1 MESLVFFIVW
11 FSLCISIRAIG
22 KLLADWI
29 RMRSAVRFVRES
41 CRRLGELPSEGDL
54 GRHPRAPI
62 FLHLVAA
69 YQEPEIAGTVRA
81 LLASRYAR
89 TKLRVVVI
97 TKEDEERAPHPAME
111 VGTAELVRRLRGA
124 LPRSQREQLRI
135 LTMPGPG
142 RKPHQLNWA
151 LRPETLREI
160 LGDGVD
166 PACVFVGVSDADS
179 QPHPDTFRWIAHREM
194 TGQGMCAYQGVTLSL
209 ANYATLDRLG
219 KILAIQQS
227 SIFLRISIPRLL
239 SELARMRLLSRLC
252 ARFPGAGSAL
262 RPVFDALLRRSH
274 IFLGHN
280 QFVRLD
286 TLQLVGG
293 FPVAGATEDSTL
305 GYALGRHGILIQPMP
320 MVELCDLPETSEK
333 VIQQNARWY
342 KGVLDDTVH
351 LWRAWQ
357 KEPSPFNLAQLV
369 RHAGSKAVEW
379 PIAAVL
385 YPVVGLL
392 CGQLWRFYPEA
403 RTLFVFSLALPTLS
417 LFLSIWVGGV
427 STHAAL
433 QDLLPCFPHAVDLR
447 RKGYTERFLGTFR
460 CHRYWLLATRGAWRV
475 LGSLL
480 RTGHYEPRK
489 TDRLIRPAMTSAP
502 SAARHHRLS
511 SPGVESRPRLLR
523 PDPRLRVHQLP
534 PPAAIPVHQRVSP
547 ASPRENPLVVPETP

>member
-1 MESLVFFIVW
+1 MEDLALFIVW
-11 FSLCISIRAIG
+11 VLMFISIRASG

-29 RMRSAVRFVRES
+29 RMRSAVSFVQES
-41 CRRLGELPSEGDL
+41 YRRLGELPSEGDFD
-54 GRHPRAPI
+54 RDPRAPI

-69 YQEPEIAGTVRA
+69 YQEPEIAETVKA

-97 TKEDEERAPHPAME
+97 TKEEEGRAPHPNMK
-111 VGTAELVRRLRGA
+111 VDTAELVHRLKGA
-124 LPRSQREQLRI
+124 LPPSQREQVHV

-151 LRPETLREI
+151 LRPEMLREI
-160 LGDGVD
+160 LGSDAD

-179 QPHPDTFRWIAHREM
+179 RPHPDTFRWIAHREL
-194 TGQGMCAYQGVTLSL
+194 TEQGMCAYQGVTLSL
-209 ANYATLDRLG
+209 ANYASLDRLG
-219 KILAIQQS
+219 KVSAIQQS

-239 SELARMRLLSRLC
+239 SELARMRFLTRLY
-252 ARFPGAGSAL
+252 ARFPGAGSSL
-262 RPVFDALLRRSH
+262 RPVLDALLRRSH
-274 IFLGHN
+274 ILLGHN

-286 TLQLVGG
+286 TLQMVGG
-293 FPVAGATEDSTL
+293 FPVTGATEDSTL
-305 GYALGRHGILIQPMP
+305 GYALGLHGVPIQPMP
-320 MVELCDLPETSEK
+320 MVELCELPETQEK

-351 LWRAWQ
+351 LWRAWR
-357 KEPSPFNLAQLV
+357 KEPSPFNLVQLV
-369 RHAGSKAVEW
+369 RHAGTKAVEW
-379 PIAAVL
+379 PVAALL
-385 YPVVGLL
+385 YPVAGLL

-403 RTLFVFSLALPTLS
+403 GTLFVFSLALPTLS

-447 RKGYTERFLGTFR
+447 RKGFTERFLGTFR
-460 CHRYWLLATRGAWRV
+460 CHRYWLLASRGAWRV

-489 TDRLIRPAMTSAP
+489 TDRLIRPAMTPAP
-502 SAARHHRLS
+502 SAARHHLS
-511 SPGVESRPRLLR
+511 SPWVESRPRPLL
-523 PDPRLRVHQLP
+523 PDPQPRVHLLP
-534 PPAAIPVHQRVSP
+534 PSAIPAPQRVSGS
-547 ASPRENPLVVPETP
+547 AAAVQLAGRTVQKS

>member
-1 MESLVFFIVW
+1 MEDLALFIVW
-11 FSLCISIRAIG
+11 ILLFISIRASG

-29 RMRSAVRFVRES
+29 RMRSAVSFVQES
-41 CRRLGELPSEGDL
+41 YRRLDKLPNEDDFA
-54 GRHPRAPI
+54 RHPRAPI

-69 YQEPEIAGTVRA
+69 YQEPEIAETVRA

-97 TKEDEERAPHPAME
+97 TKEDEDRTPHPSMN
-111 VGTAELVRRLRGA
+111 VGTAELVRRLRGI
-124 LPRSQREQLRI
+124 LPPSQQAQLHL

-151 LRPETLREI
+151 LRPEALREI
-160 LGDGVD
+160 LGDDVD

-179 QPHPDTFRWIAHREM
+179 RPHPDTFRWIADREV

-209 ANYATLDRLG
+209 ANYATLDRFG
-219 KILAIQQS
+219 KISAIQQS
-227 SIFLRISIPRLL
+227 SVFLRISIPRLL
-239 SELARMRLLSRLC
+239 SELARMRLLSRLY

-262 RPVFDALLRRSH
+262 RPMVDALLRRSH
-274 IFLGHN
+274 ILLGHN

-305 GYALGRHGILIQPMP
+305 GYSLGLHGVLIQPMP
-320 MVELCDLPETSEK
+320 MVELCELPETSEK

-351 LWRAWQ
+351 LWRAWR

-369 RHAGSKAVEW
+369 RHAGTKAVEW
-379 PIAAVL
+379 PIAALL
-385 YPVVGLL
+385 YPVAGLL
-392 CGQLWRFYPEA
+392 CGQLWRFYPEQ
-403 RTLFVFSLALPTLS
+403 RTLFMFSIGLPTLS

-433 QDLLPCFPHAVDLR
+433 QDLIPCFPHAVDLR
-447 RKGYTERFLGTFR
+447 RKGYAERFLGTFR

-475 LGSLL
+475 IGSLL
-480 RTGHYEPRK
+480 RTGQYEPRK
-489 TDRLIRPAMTSAP
+489 TDRLIRVSMTPAP
-502 SAARHHRLS
+502 SAAWQHRLS
-511 SPGVESRPRLLR
+511 SSGAESRIRPLL
-523 PDPRLRVHQLP
+523 PDPQPSVHLLP
-534 PPAAIPVHQRVSP
+534 PPAAIASPQPVSSR
-547 ASPRENPLVVPETP
+547 SPREIPQSR